1 MKKLFALAAA
11 SVLVLSA
18 GMLSACVAPLEPGGV
33 NEDGSI
39 SGNYEEV
46 DKEGLGTALS
56 AVTLSTVLGD
66 TQEENWTLHFSA
78 KTGGDFSL
86 TIGSG
91 AAATSVDLDLD
102 AEGALSLALDETE
115 KDIAFGGMSFSL
127 KNAGLSVSGEKGGSG
142 TAQGDLCLAPDGTF
156 YADLALKSGEDE
168 IELKGKETVSSVSAF
183 IGSLVGGMVP
193 FAEEVLPE
201 EGEDVSF
208 VQITQQI
215 TLGNLFDMFE
225 QYSVKV
231 ELDDSDGYVFR
242 LTASHEAL
250 ASMLEGTSSSLFT
263 FGEGNVTLYL
273 SLDENY
279 FLRAVSVVA
288 DISVSMEASLSDMA
302 PSMTADINAS
312 ASLSVTDESAVKL
325 PDDPDSYTKGI
336 FEQLFGSASMP
347 GANDDVAAA

>member
-1 MKKLFALAAA
+1 
-11 SVLVLSA
+11 
-18 GMLSACVAPLEPGGV
+18 
-33 NEDGSI
+33 
-39 SGNYEEV
+39 
-46 DKEGLGTALS
+46 
-56 AVTLSTVLGD
+56 
-66 TQEENWTLHFSA
+66 
-78 KTGGDFSL
+78 
-86 TIGSG
+86 
-91 AAATSVDLDLD
+91 
-102 AEGALSLALDETE
+102 
-115 KDIAFGGMSFSL
+115 MSFSL

-225 QYSVKV
+225 QYSIKV

-288 DISVSMEASLSDMA
+288 DISVSMEASLPDMA